1 MTSGNT
7 PNLVL
12 KRMLRYFLIPTTQE
26 NIISRQNSIFLL
38 KIQKKNPLQQVPGG
52 ETPNLV
58 LKRML
63 ELFLK
68 VPQVKKI
75 LELQNQKRDY
85 EIFTKRKFR
94 KPKIKP

>member
-1 MTSGNT
+1 MS
-7 PNLVL
+7 
-12 KRMLRYFLIPTTQE
+12 
-26 NIISRQNSIFLL
+26 
-38 KIQKKNPLQQVPGG
+38 GG

-75 LELQNQKRDY
+75 LELQNQK
-85 EIFTKRKFR
+85 ETMKFLL
-94 KPKIKP
+94 KENFEDQNSNHD